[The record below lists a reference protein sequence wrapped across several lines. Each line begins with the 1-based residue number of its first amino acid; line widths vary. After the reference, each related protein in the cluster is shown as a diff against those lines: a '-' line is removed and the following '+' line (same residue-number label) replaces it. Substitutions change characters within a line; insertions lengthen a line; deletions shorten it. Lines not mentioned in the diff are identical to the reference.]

1 MSPRSLRRAALVAL
15 LALPLTG
22 CLLMPSRGTPVYV
35 DAFAGDFWTGEG
47 LLLEV
52 TPDHAQ
58 CRVAVRD
65 RALIVRTMWVACKS
79 VHPRSQ
85 RARG

>member
-1 MSPRSLRRAALVAL
+1 MTPRSLRRAALVAL
-15 LALPLTG
+15 LAVPLAG
-22 CLLMPSRGTPVYV
+22 CLLMPGHGTPVFV
-35 DAFAGDFWTGEG
+35 DAFAGDFWSGEG

-52 TPDHAQ
+52 SPDRTQ
-58 CRVAVRD
+58 CRISVRD
-65 RALIVRTMWVACKS
+65 RALIVRTMWVDCTS